1 MRSCSFSIDVEGAK
15 ESGGTNVFYASQRG
29 DAVTVRF
36 IMNRTDTQ
44 ESYSLNTMQNEIE
57 YDMSFFEFVENSISV
72 EKSGLD
78 AELQTRVMGQEIV
91 KVAALNGS
99 EFAPEQ
105 LMCSFQLKI
114 KSDAQ
119 SDSGWVRCSE
129 AKAVATDYASATVTE
144 RNLEVRLKQS
154 GLTVTATGYDAAY
167 DGEEHAVSVTLNVT
181 DGTTVEYS
189 VDNGESWSETAP
201 SRKDV
206 GTTQSAPKTTF
217 TLTRRLTPF

>member
-1 MRSCSFSIDVEGAK
+1 MPKNPKFRRAFSLLIAFLFIFECFPARTFAASAPALTYSIDVEGAK
-15 ESGGTNVFYASQRG
+15 ESSGTNVFYANQRG

-36 IMNRTDTQ
+36 MMSRTDTQ

-119 SDSGWVRCSE
+119 SDSGWVR
-129 AKAVATDYASATVTE
+129 
-144 RNLEVRLKQS
+144 
-154 GLTVTATGYDAAY
+154 
-167 DGEEHAVSVTLNVT
+167 
-181 DGTTVEYS
+181 
-189 VDNGESWSETAP
+189 
-201 SRKDV
+201 
-206 GTTQSAPKTTF
+206 
-217 TLTRRLTPF
+217 